1 MDYTDQELEEL
12 QNQNAL
18 YRGAILDTT
27 EVVGLAIEILTKVV
41 AASEAG
47 TPGSLS
53 PADQYQ
59 AKQTLMYLK
68 IRRDDNA
75 MFRKPSDPTPRTFEQ
90 YEHPEKPISK

>member
-1 MDYTDQELEEL
+1 MDHTDQEFEDL
-12 QNQNAL
+12 QDLNSL

-27 EVVGLAIEILTKVV
+27 EMIGLAIEILTKVV

-53 PADQYQ
+53 PDAQYQ

-68 IRRDDNA
+68 ERKNDNA
-75 MFRKPSDPTPRTFEQ
+75 MFRKPGDPEPRTFQQ
-90 YEHPEKPISK
+90 YEHQ

>member
-41 AASEAG
+41 AAIEDG
-47 TPGSLS
+47 NPGSLT

-59 AKQTLMYLK
+59 AKRTLMYLK
-68 IRRDDNA
+68 ERKNDNA
-75 MFRKPSDPTPRTFEQ
+75 MFRKPGDPVPRTFQQ
-90 YEHPEKPISK
+90 YEHP

>member
-1 MDYTDQELEEL
+1 MCDSDQEFEDL
-12 QNQNAL
+12 QNLNIL

-27 EVVGLAIEILTKVV
+27 ESVGLAIEILTKVV

-53 PADQYQ
+53 PHDQYQ

-68 IRRDDNA
+68 ERRDQNA
-75 MFRKPSDPTPRTFEQ
+75 MYRKPGDPVPRTFEQ
-90 YEHPEKPISK
+90 YEHP